1 MDEKVHLINLD
12 RFTDRLREFVA
23 FNSAAIEGKSIP
35 RERLVRDGMINPGLD
50 YTAGAIGN
58 ALSHREFWLR
68 SMASNKVLTVCEDDA
83 IFNHDFR
90 NIRDRALQ
98 DLKGAFDFILW
109 GWNFDAEINFALP
122 SDVSPCAAIFN
133 QEVLRNSLDAFVKSG
148 FRPSLFRLHRAF
160 GTVCHTVSPSGAKK
174 LLNNCFPLRP
184 ANVFFPLLNREVA
197 NVGIDVA
204 ASSIYPLIDAYVS
217 FPPAV
222 VTKNDA
228 SISTLKDGNP

>member
-12 RFTDRLREFVA
+12 RSADRLREFVA
-23 FNSAAIEGKSIP
+23 FNSASVDFERFSAMEGKSLP
-35 RERLVRDGMINPGLD
+35 RERLVRDGMIDPALD
-50 YTAGAIGN
+50 YTLGAIGN
-58 ALSHREFWLR
+58 ALSHREFWLK
-68 SMASNKVLTVCEDDA
+68 SMASGKILTVCEDGA

-90 NIRDRALQ
+90 NIRARALQ
-98 DLKGAFDFILW
+98 DLKGVFDFILW
-109 GWNFDAEINFALP
+109 GWNFDAEINFALS
-122 SDVSPCAAIFN
+122 SDISPCAAIFN

-148 FRPSLFRLHRAF
+148 FRPSLFRPHRAF
-160 GTVCHTVSPSGAKK
+160 GSVCYTVSPSGAKK
-174 LLNNCFPLRP
+174 LLNNC
-184 ANVFFPLLNREVA
+184 FPLLNREVA

-204 ASSIYPLIDAYVS
+204 ASSIYPLMDAYVS